1 MNFVGCLNQHLEL
14 KEMGAGNVSK
24 YIDKSVGN
32 KKVWVLDIK
41 ELGEGLLAASDF
53 KVEEEPKA
61 WE

>member
-1 MNFVGCLNQHLEL
+1 
-14 KEMGAGNVSK
+14 MGAGNVSK